1 MVCPS
6 FRAEDFSGIGF
17 RRAILSRLL
26 IKLRDPE
33 RNVINMRTA
42 AFVFSFVRKAKRI
55 LKSASQPILLVP
67 WLEIKLKGKPLVSI
81 VSAGLSKFGK
91 REGLYARELFTEAVK
106 EAFDRCPKLTP
117 KSDIKAL
124 FVGHMGE
131 SYEHQGHTGAT
142 MADWAGLL
150 NIPSTRTEAACAS
163 SGAALRAGIQAVLS
177 GLCDVVMVGGVEKM
191 THRSTAEVTEY
202 LAMAS
207 DYPFEQWHGITFPGL
222 YALMATAHM
231 HEYGTTEQQL
241 AMVAVKNHYHGS
253 LNPKAHVQK
262 EITLEGAMSSRII
275 AWPLK
280 LYDCSLITDGASCL
294 ILTRPELARRYT
306 DTPVHIIGS
315 GQASDTI
322 GLYERESFTSLAA
335 ARIAAKNAY
344 EMAEVEPKNIDC
356 AEVHDCFTIAEII
369 AYEDLGFC
377 EAGKG
382 GKLAEDG
389 ETRLGGRI
397 PVNTSGG
404 LKSKGHPV
412 GATGTGQAYEMYLQL
427 TGNADKRQVK
437 DAEIG
442 LTHNVGGSGA
452 TATVHVYRRD

>member
-1 MVCPS
+1 M
-6 FRAEDFSGIGF
+6 
-17 RRAILSRLL
+17 
-26 IKLRDPE
+26 
-33 RNVINMRTA
+33 N
-42 AFVFSFVRKAKRI
+42 
-55 LKSASQPILLVP
+55 
-67 WLEIKLKGKPLVSI
+67 GKPLVSI

-91 REGLYARELFTEAVK
+91 LEGLYAREIFAEAVK
-106 EAFDRCPKLTP
+106 EAFDRCPNLDP
-117 KSDIKAL
+117 KKDIQAL

-150 NIPSTRTEAACAS
+150 HVPATRTEAACAS
-163 SGAALRAGIQAVLS
+163 SGAALRAGINAVLS
-177 GLCDVVMVGGVEKM
+177 GLSDVVMVGGVEKM
-191 THRSTAEVTEY
+191 THRTTSEVTEY

-222 YALMATAHM
+222 YALMATRHM
-231 HEYGTTEQQL
+231 HDYGTTEKQL
-241 AMVAVKNHYHGS
+241 AMTAVKNHFHGS
-253 LNPKAHVQK
+253 LNPKAHMQK
-262 EITLEGAMSSRII
+262 EITLETALSSRFI

-280 LYDCSLITDGASCL
+280 LYDCSLITDGASCVV
-294 ILTRPELARRYT
+294 LTRPELAKKFT
-306 DTPVHIIGS
+306 DAPVQIIGS

-335 ARIAAKNAY
+335 ARIASKKAY
-344 EMAEVEPKNIDC
+344 ELADVKPEDVDV

-377 EAGKG
+377 KTGEG
-382 GKLAEDG
+382 GKFVENG

-404 LKSKGHPV
+404 LKAKGHPV
-412 GATGTGQAYEMYLQL
+412 GATGTGQAYEMFLQL
-427 TGNADKRQVK
+427 TGKADRRQVK

-452 TATVHVYRRD
+452 TATVHIYRRA

>member
-1 MVCPS
+1 
-6 FRAEDFSGIGF
+6 
-17 RRAILSRLL
+17 
-26 IKLRDPE
+26 
-33 RNVINMRTA
+33 
-42 AFVFSFVRKAKRI
+42 
-55 LKSASQPILLVP
+55 
-67 WLEIKLKGKPLVSI
+67 LKGKPLVSV
-81 VSAGLSKFGK
+81 VSAGLSRFGK
-91 REGLYARELFTEAVK
+91 LEGLYAREIFAEAAK
-106 EAFDRCPKLTP
+106 EAFDRCPNLNP
-117 KSDIKAL
+117 KKDIQAL

-150 NIPSTRTEAACAS
+150 HIPATRTEAACAS
-163 SGAALRAGIQAVLS
+163 SGAALRAAIYAVLS

-191 THRSTAEVTEY
+191 THRTTPEVTEY

-222 YALMATAHM
+222 YALTATAHM

-241 AMVAVKNHYHGS
+241 ATVAVKNHFHGS
-253 LNPKAHVQK
+253 LNPKAHMQK
-262 EITLEGAMSSRII
+262 EITLENALSSRVI

-280 LYDCSLITDGASCL
+280 LFDCSLITDGASCL
-294 ILTRPELARRYT
+294 ILTKPELAKKYT

-335 ARIAAKNAY
+335 AKLAAKKAY
-344 EMAEVEPKNIDC
+344 ERAGVNPENIDV

-377 EAGKG
+377 KPGEG
-382 GKLAEDG
+382 GKLAENG
-389 ETRLGGRI
+389 ETKLGGRI

-404 LKSKGHPV
+404 LKAKGHPV

-427 TGNADKRQVK
+427 TGQADKRQVK

-442 LTHNVGGSGA
+442 LSHNVGGSGA
-452 TATVHVYRRD
+452 TATVHVYRRA